1 MIIQELL
8 IRLGFDGGEADR
20 GIKGAE
26 NASKKLIATL
36 GLAAGAWKAVDKL
49 TQELGLASQAAIT
62 FSEQLGKIAALMPG
76 EEAQVYAYRDSLQAL
91 AVQYGKTT
99 DELSAGLEG
108 VLQSFNDTATAVQTL
123 ELATKTA
130 TATGSTSAD
139 ALRLLAAVTKAYG
152 DTTIETQKRV
162 ADLAQQTILLGDVQA
177 GELASSIGRVTPLA
191 KTLGIT
197 MEDLFGVFA
206 AATGITGGAAEVSTQ
221 YASVL
226 RGLVDRGPQ
235 MDKAFKKAFG
245 GEGIKTAQKA
255 IGKYGL
261 QETLKR
267 LTSQTDGT
275 AEQLNAL
282 FGRAEATT
290 LALLLTGATSGKV
303 AGQIKAV
310 GGAAGAVNAAFDA
323 QTKGLGAAAHQAAI
337 LNAQYQVLRQRVGDQ
352 VQGPMSQMDK
362 LMLNIGT
369 TFASVF
375 APAFPQLVNGF
386 DSLGIATDNWL
397 GPLELVRDVLL
408 SIMQVIDVVMTSFRS
423 LGIIIAGVGASAA
436 EVVMALAP
444 GEGMGKRLAALPGR
458 LSKIGDLAGE
468 DLSAGYSGLST
479 RFAARDALSRQTTKS
494 VTAYQQG
501 QQFVPRQSNGLEDLR
516 NDASRIAGA
525 VGSFLSTKIGSS
537 PGALQGLQVGAV
549 NISVTVPPGTEAEA
563 ATRIADN
570 GARQF
575 LDSVLR
581 QAATAFPAAVP

>member
-1 MIIQELL
+1 VIIQELL
-8 IRLGFDGGEADR
+8 IRLGFDGGQATQ
-20 GIKGAE
+20 GIKSAT
-26 NASKKLIATL
+26 ASIDGMLKTL
-36 GLAAGAWKAVDKL
+36 GAAALAYKAIDKL
-49 TQELGLASQAAIT
+49 AQEMGLATEAALA
-62 FSEQLGKIAALMPG
+62 FSTQLGKIAALMPG

-99 DELSAGLEG
+99 GELGAGLEG
-108 VLQSFNDTATAVQTL
+108 VIQSFNDASTAVQTL
-123 ELATKTA
+123 ELSVKTA

-152 DTTIETQKRV
+152 DTSLKTQTRV

-303 AGQIKAV
+303 AGQIKSV
-310 GGAAGAVNAAFDA
+310 GDAAGSVDRSFAA
-323 QTKGLGAAAHQAAI
+323 QTKGLGAAAHNAAI
-337 LNAQYQVLRQRVGDQ
+337 LAAQYEVLRQRVGDKLT
-352 VQGPMSQMDK
+352 GPMGQFDQT
-362 LMLNIGT
+362 MLNIGN

-375 APAFPQLVNGF
+375 APAFPQLISGF
-386 DSLGIATDNWL
+386 DSLQGATDGWL

-408 SIMQVIDVVMTSFRS
+408 SIMQVADVIVTAFRQ
-423 LGIIIAGVGASAA
+423 LGVLIAGVGASAA
-436 EVVMALAP
+436 TVIAGLAP
-444 GEGMGKRLAALPGR
+444 GTGFTDRIAALPSR
-458 LSKIGDLAGE
+458 LADVSRLAGE
-468 DLSAGYSGLST
+468 DLNAGMVGLQGRLS
-479 RFAARDALSRQTTKS
+479 ARDALSRQTTKS
-494 VTAYQQG
+494 FLGYQPSDG
-501 QQFVPRQSNGLEDLR
+501 FKPRQSNGLEDLR
-516 NDASRIAGA
+516 GDASRIAGA
-525 VGSFLSTKIGSS
+525 VQSFLGTRVGSS
-537 PGALQGLQVGAV
+537 PGALAGVQVGAV

>member
-1 MIIQELL
+1 
-8 IRLGFDGGEADR
+8 
-20 GIKGAE
+20 
-26 NASKKLIATL
+26 
-36 GLAAGAWKAVDKL
+36 
-49 TQELGLASQAAIT
+49 
-62 FSEQLGKIAALMPG
+62 MPG

-206 AATGITGGAAEVSTQ
+206 AATGVTGGAAEVSTQ

-235 MDKAFKKAFG
+235 MNKAFKQAFG
-245 GEGIKTAQKA
+245 GEGIKTAEKA

-261 QETLKR
+261 QEVLKR
-267 LTSQTDGT
+267 LAAQTDGT
-275 AEQLNAL
+275 AEQLTTL

-290 LALLLTGATSGKV
+290 LALLLTGATSSKV
-303 AGQIKAV
+303 AAQIKAV
-310 GGAAGAVNAAFDA
+310 GGAAGAVDAAFAA

-337 LNAQYQVLRQRVGDQ
+337 LAAQYQVLRQRVGDQ
-352 VQGPMSQMDK
+352 VQGPMSELDR
-362 LMLNIGT
+362 LMLSIGT

-375 APAFPQLVNGF
+375 APAFPHLANGF
-386 DSLGIATDNWL
+386 DALAISTENWL
-397 GPLELVRDVLL
+397 GPLEFVRDLL
-408 SIMQVIDVVMTSFRS
+408 LTIMQVIDVVMTSFRS

-436 EVVMALAP
+436 EVVLALAP
-444 GEGMGKRLAALPGR
+444 GKGMTDRLAALPGR
-458 LSKIGDLAGE
+458 LSKVSELAGT
-468 DLSAGYSGLST
+468 DLNAGYAGLST

-494 VTAYQQG
+494 LTAYQQG
-501 QQFVPRQSNGLEDLR
+501 AMPTVRQSNGLEDLR
-516 NDASRIAGA
+516 NDASRIAG
-525 VGSFLSTKIGSS
+525 VMGSFFATKIGSS
-537 PGALQGLQVGAV
+537 PGLVKALQVGAV
-549 NISVTVPPGTEAEA
+549 NISVTVPAGTEAQA
-563 ATRIADN
+563 ATRIADL
-570 GARQF
+570 GAREF
-575 LDSVLR
+575 FNSIMR
-581 QAATAFPAAVP
+581 GAMPSFPPAVP